1 MKENTVIT
9 VSRQYGCGG
18 RELAEILAKKLNVK
32 LYDRQIVHIAAAK
45 LGINDLSEQDLL
57 ELENTVHPMTLT
69 FMPFHSFGTRMG
81 ESSRGMFLS
90 EASVVRKLADDGPCV
105 ILGRCADYVLED
117 LPNHFSIFVCAD
129 DEYREKRGKDVYE
142 GKTLKELNIENE
154 KRARYYNYYTG
165 KKWGEA
171 SNYDLIV
178 NTSKVPLDKVADAI
192 IEYINKVQG

>member
-1 MKENTVIT
+1 MNSNTVIT
-9 VSRQYGCGG
+9 ISRQYGCGG

-57 ELENTVHPMTLT
+57 DLENTVHPLTLT
-69 FMPFHSFGTRMG
+69 FMP
-81 ESSRGMFLS
+81 SSRGMFLS
-90 EASVVRKLADDGPCV
+90 EASVVRKLANDGPCV

-117 LPNHFSIFVCAD
+117 MPNHFSIFVCAN

-142 GKTLKELNIENE
+142 GKTLKELDAENE

-178 NTSKVPLDKVADAI
+178 NTSNASLDKIADAI
-192 IEYINKVQG
+192 IEYINTVK

>member
-1 MKENTVIT
+1 MDKNIVISI
-9 VSRQYGCGG
+9 SRKYGCGG
-18 RELAEILAKKLNVK
+18 RELAQILAEKLNIK
-32 LYDRQIVHIAAAK
+32 LYDRKIVHIAAAK
-45 LGINDLSEQDLL
+45 LETDDLNENDLL
-57 ELENTVHPMTLT
+57 ELENTVHPLTLT

-90 EASVVRKLADDGPCV
+90 EASVVRKLANDGPCV

-117 LPNHFSIFVCAD
+117 MPNHFSIFVCAN
-129 DEYREKRGKDVYE
+129 DEYREKRGKEVYE
-142 GKTLKELNIENE
+142 GKTLKELDAENE

-178 NTSKVPLDKVADAI
+178 NTSNASLDKIADAI
-192 IEYINKVQG
+192 IEYINTVK

>member
-18 RELAEILAKKLNVK
+18 RELAEILAKKIKCK

-45 LGINDLSEQDLL
+45 LGINDLSEQRFIRFRKIPVSSIDIDI
-57 ELENTVHPMTLT
+57 HAI
-69 FMPFHSFGTRMG
+69 PFFGTRMG

-90 EASVVRKLADDGPCV
+90 EASVVRKLANDGPCV

-117 LPNHFSIFVCAD
+117 MPNHFSIFVCAN
-129 DEYREKRGKDVYE
+129 DEYREKRGKEVYE
-142 GKTLKELNIENE
+142 GKTLKELDAENE

-178 NTSKVPLDKVADAI
+178 NTSNAPLDKIADAI
-192 IEYINKVQG
+192 IEYINTVK

>member
-57 ELENTVHPMTLT
+57 DLENTVHPLTLT

-90 EASVVRKLADDGPCV
+90 EASVVRKLANDGACV

-117 LPNHFSIFVCAD
+117 MPNHFSIFVCAD
-129 DEYREKRGKDVYE
+129 DEYIEKRGKEVYE
-142 GKTLKELNIENE
+142 GKTLKELNEENE

-178 NTSKVPLDKVADAI
+178 NTSNAPLDKIADAI
-192 IEYINKVQG
+192 IEYINTVK

>member
-57 ELENTVHPMTLT
+57 DLENTVHPLTLT

-90 EASVVRKLADDGPCV
+90 EASVVRKLANDGPCV

-117 LPNHFSIFVCAD
+117 MPNHFSIFVCAND
-129 DEYREKRGKDVYE
+129 KYREKRGKEVYE
-142 GKTLKELNIENE
+142 GKTLKELNEENE

-178 NTSKVPLDKVADAI
+178 NTSNASLDKIVDAI
-192 IEYINKVQG
+192 IEYINTVK

>member
-18 RELAEILAKKLNVK
+18 RELAKILAKKLNVK

-57 ELENTVHPMTLT
+57 ELENTVHPLTLT

-90 EASVVRKLADDGPCV
+90 EASVVRKLANDGACV

-117 LPNHFSIFVCAD
+117 MPNHFSIFVCAD
-129 DEYREKRGKDVYE
+129 DEYREKRGKEVYE
-142 GKTLKELNIENE
+142 GKTLKELDAENE

-178 NTSKVPLDKVADAI
+178 NTSNASLDKIADAI
-192 IEYINKVQG
+192 IEYINKVQE